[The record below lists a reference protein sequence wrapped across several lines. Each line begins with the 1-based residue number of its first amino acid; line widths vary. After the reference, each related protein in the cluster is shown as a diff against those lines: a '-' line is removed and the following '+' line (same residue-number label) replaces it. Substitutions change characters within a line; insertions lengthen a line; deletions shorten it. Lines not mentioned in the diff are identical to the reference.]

1 MKPTKRI
8 VSIML
13 AIMIIAIPMFTV
25 SVSATSV
32 NKVTALL
39 GDVDGNG
46 RITVRD
52 ATTIQKSLSG
62 MEILDPLS
70 KKLADVDGNGKVVI
84 KDVSTLQKW
93 LSGRKVTY
101 AIGKTVSY
109 SASTIA
115 IKVDDVDTGKFVG
128 NAVYGLY
135 ADKACTKLLEEA
147 NSRMWSGEAV
157 FENLYV
163 DGTYYAKQTVSP
175 DNFTADKKVY
185 TLNVKS
191 SSAVDGIFSL
201 QVKISQEPKTLFIQN
216 YDTEDTR
223 PWMYLE
229 GGVFAVY
236 SDKACKKLVCK
247 ITDNYSDKL
256 FKAGQTYYVK
266 QLEAPKGYK
275 LNTQVHSIT
284 IPTNQYTY
292 IVAVQVLNSK

>member
-1 MKPTKRI
+1 MKLTKRI
-8 VSIML
+8 VSIIL

-25 SVSATSV
+25 SVSAASV

-84 KDVSTLQKW
+84 KDATTIQKW
-93 LSGRKVTY
+93 LSGSKVAY
-101 AIGKTVSY
+101 SIGKTVSY
-109 SASTIA
+109 TASTIVV
-115 IKVDDVDTGKFVG
+115 KVDDADTGKFVG

-135 ADKACTKLLEEA
+135 VDKACTKLLEEA

-157 FENLYV
+157 FKNLYV
-163 DGTYYAKQTVSP
+163 DGTYYVKQTMSP
-175 DNFTADKKVY
+175 DNFTADTKVY

-191 SSAVDGIFSL
+191 ASAVDGIFSL
-201 QVKISQEPKTLFIQN
+201 QVKIKQNPKTLFIQN
-216 YDTEDTR
+216 YDAEDTR

-247 ITDNYSDKL
+247 ITDNYGDKL
-256 FKAGQTYYVK
+256 FIAGQTYYVK

>member
-1 MKPTKRI
+1 MKLTKRI
-8 VSIML
+8 VSIIL

-25 SVSATSV
+25 SVSAASV

-52 ATTIQKSLSG
+52 ATTVQKSLSG
-62 MEILDPLS
+62 IVTLDPLS

-84 KDVSTLQKW
+84 RDVTTIQKW
-93 LSGRKVTY
+93 LSGSKVSY

-109 SASTIA
+109 SASTIV
-115 IKVDDVDTGKFVG
+115 IKVDDADTGNFVG

-175 DNFTADKKVY
+175 GNFTADKKVY
-185 TLNVKS
+185 ALNVKS
-191 SSAVDGIFSL
+191 SSSVDGIFSL

>member
-1 MKPTKRI
+1 MKFTKRI
-8 VSIML
+8 LSIVL

-25 SVSATSV
+25 SVSAVSV
-32 NKVTALL
+32 NKVSALL

-52 ATTIQKSLSG
+52 ATTIQKFLSG

-84 KDVSTLQKW
+84 KDVSAIQKW
-93 LSGRKVTY
+93 LGGRKTSY
-101 AIGKTVSY
+101 SIGKSVSY
-109 SASTIA
+109 DASTVIV
-115 IKVDDVDTGKFVG
+115 KVNDAVTGNFVG
-128 NAVYGLY
+128 NAVYGIY
-135 ADKACTKLLEEA
+135 ADKACKKLLEEA
-147 NSRMWSGEAV
+147 NSTMWSGESI

-163 DGTYYAKQTVSP
+163 DGTYYIKQTVVPRNYS
-175 DNFTADKKVY
+175 ADTNVY
-185 TLNVKS
+185 TLKVKS
-191 SSAVDGIFSL
+191 ASAVDGVCSL
-201 QVKISQEPKTLFIQN
+201 QVKINQAPKTLFIQN
-216 YDTEDTR
+216 YDAEDTH

-256 FKAGQTYYVK
+256 FTAGQTYYVK

-275 LNTQVHSIT
+275 LNTEVHPIT